1 MIRFAVLLAATFA
14 VLGAC
19 GPGVKGGPSMNNKI
33 NGGGEL
39 EVPKSPIVSS
49 SILEREPQANKV
61 EVKHVLIGW
70 KSVGRDGKPS
80 DKRAMEREKADAET
94 LVKTIVGQLNA
105 KSADFDAMMK
115 THSEDPGSASSA
127 RSYAIAHD
135 DMNFDSDFRMLSIRL
150 NVDEIGVAESQFG
163 FHIIKRVQ

>member
-1 MIRFAVLLAATFA
+1 MIRFAVVLAL
-14 VLGAC
+14 VAC

-33 NGGGEL
+33 NSGAEL
-39 EVPKSPIVSS
+39 EQPKSPIVSTK
-49 SILEREPQANKV
+49 ILEREPQANKV

-80 DKRAMEREKADAET
+80 DKRAMDREKADAET
-94 LVKTIVGQLNA
+94 LVKTIVGQLGA
-105 KSADFDAMMK
+105 KAADFDTMMK

-127 RSYAIAHD
+127 RPYAIAHD

-150 NVDEIGVAESQFG
+150 HVDEIGIAESQFG